1 MLSISLEAKIPRIVS
16 AEQISTLAAPLEYI
30 PWDGVTV
37 YFNYDKVLAQKQ
49 ATLDFVR
56 SLAVRDLSLD
66 SVWLG

>member
-1 MLSISLEAKIPRIVS
+1 MLSIGLDAKIPRIVP

-49 ATLDFVR
+49 GTLDFVR

-66 SVWLG
+66 SVWFG